1 MKIGHKDLVKMF
13 IERNIFLNCSRCHT
27 LELMKVLF
35 LSMYDSVCVK
45 IRFQVMEVTSYIL
58 MLLTIFDF
66 VEKFMEENCGSQK
79 D

>member
-1 MKIGHKDLVKMF
+1 
-13 IERNIFLNCSRCHT
+13 
-27 LELMKVLF
+27 MKVLL

-66 VEKFMEENCGSQK
+66 VEKFMEENCVLKKTDLLCPVRNTTFSFPTVAQ
-79 D
+79 